1 MVQGGSLKGIWQQM
15 KDYTV
20 LNLWPI
26 AVPLGEREG
35 AAEKGG
41 RSLAGSE
48 VLTCSQRWKEHYFL
62 KTIVTF

>member
-1 MVQGGSLKGIWQQM
+1 M

-48 VLTCSQRWKEHYFL
+48 VLTCSQRSKAHYFL
-62 KTIVTF
+62 KTIATF